1 MSYPVPSR
9 AALRALS
16 KLCRNDVAPIRR
28 YGSISRQPS
37 GLISSNSAPAK
48 KLRPPPLAVCQI
60 RSKSTSKEPVDPQL
74 DSSTALPDITNYYTL
89 FPQTIPNGPP
99 QKPSRIPDSNTELT
113 GKQPTSQFYI
123 NQRDLRQEFLRLQSV
138 YHPDKYPAGSSAH
151 QRAYALSTLLNN
163 AYKTLSDPL
172 LRAQYVLQLLYDIDV
187 TNEDNSAHKTD
198 PETLM
203 LVMEAQEELESA
215 DGEEGEHIVER
226 LREENKARIREA
238 EQELGEAFEA
248 SDAQRAKDWSV
259 KLKYWKSLE
268 GGLNEWEPGKE
279 VRLTH

>member
-1 MSYPVPSR
+1 M
-9 AALRALS
+9 
-16 KLCRNDVAPIRR
+16 
-28 YGSISRQPS
+28 
-37 GLISSNSAPAK
+37 
-48 KLRPPPLAVCQI
+48 
-60 RSKSTSKEPVDPQL
+60 
-74 DSSTALPDITNYYTL
+74 
-89 FPQTIPNGPP
+89 
-99 QKPSRIPDSNTELT
+99 
-113 GKQPTSQFYI
+113 
-123 NQRDLRQEFLRLQSV
+123 
-138 YHPDKYPAGSSAH
+138 YHPDKFPAGSAAH

-215 DGEEGEHIVER
+215 DGEEGAKIVER
-226 LREENKARIREA
+226 LSDENKERIREA
-238 EQELGEAFEA
+238 EQQLGEAFEA
-248 SDAQRAKDWSV
+248 SDVDRAKDWSV

-268 GGLNEWEPGKE
+268 GGLNDWEPGKE